1 VKSSWQFSHKLSSH
15 IPMELQAARLRLVR
29 SRPYLAAA
37 VWALVP
43 VEVQGLGSMAVDQW
57 WRLYYDPEV
66 IRQWSVEEVEGVLYH
81 ELCHLLREHAERLKT
96 FPQKAANLAA
106 DAEINDDLR
115 VEGVRLPDQ
124 PVYPEVLG
132 WEPGKFAEEY
142 LASMN
147 TSQNQST
154 QQSQTDASASKP
166 DQMQTSAS
174 GDDLSDDSSGSQPG
188 DSSAQPGDPEGS
200 SGSEA
205 DGSSGSE
212 ADGSSESQAQ
222 KPAPGAGSC
231 GSCATGHKAPWELDE
246 PQEGKQ
252 PGVSKADAELI
263 RRKVAVEIQEH
274 ARSRGDVPG
283 HWKRWADLKVNPK
296 VDWRRQLAAAVRR
309 SIAETAGMVDYS
321 YRKPSRRQSV
331 LGKVVLPGLRQPHR
345 RSLK

>member
-1 VKSSWQFSHKLSSH
+1 
-15 IPMELQAARLRLVR
+15 MELQAARLRLVR
-29 SRPYLAAA
+29 ERPYLAAA

-43 VEVQGLGSMAVDQW
+43 VEVQGLGSMAVDMY
-57 WRLYYDPEV
+57 WRLYYDPE
-66 IRQWSVEEVEGVLYH
+66 IIQKWSVEEVEGVLYH
-81 ELCHLLREHAERLKT
+81 ELCHLLREHSERLKH
-96 FPQKAANLAA
+96 FPQKAANIAA

-115 VEGVRLPDQ
+115 AEGVKLPDQ
-124 PVYPEVLG
+124 PIYPELVG

-147 TSQNQST
+147 TSQSQGTQQNQSA
-154 QQSQTDASASKP
+154 QQSQNSQSSQSDASASKS

-174 GDDLSDDSSGSQPG
+174 GTNDDSSGSQPG

-205 DGSSGSE
+205 DGSSDSQPG
-212 ADGSSESQAQ
+212 GSSESSQTQ

-231 GSCATGHKAPWELDE
+231 GSCATGHKAPWELNE

-331 LGKVVLPGLRQPHR
+331 LGRVVLPGLPGAR
-345 RSLK
+345 